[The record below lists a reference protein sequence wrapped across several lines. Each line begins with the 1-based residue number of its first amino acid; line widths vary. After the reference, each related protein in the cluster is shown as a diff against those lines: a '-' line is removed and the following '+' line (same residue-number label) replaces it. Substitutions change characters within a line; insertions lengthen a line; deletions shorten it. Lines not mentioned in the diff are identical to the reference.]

1 MCFLG
6 NIKSFHLAKFRFT
19 FTHVYIHASLNLK
32 IKPIFS
38 RFGFTIP
45 YYIIRKSKLKPK
57 PLALSDPD
65 VQPLS

>member
-1 MCFLG
+1 MCFWG

-19 FTHVYIHASLNLK
+19 FTHVYIHAFLNLK

-45 YYIIRKSKLKPK
+45 YYIYKKI
-57 PLALSDPD
+57 
-65 VQPLS
+65 